1 MSKFMTGKNFLNS
14 DNVRKALLFS
24 IYDVDEFVLGEVER
38 LRTNNLFDVWDLSN
52 AKRYSYE
59 IFQVGENEYE
69 ESEIS
74 TDEYLYRCE
83 EGNSSCFT
91 KLNYE
96 DFETK
101 FPLAELEEWYGNEWL
116 HDFHINKAF
125 FQEAINWINN
135 TDGDA
140 SKKLHLQ
147 DLIDK
152 IKTSQFALENIEKDI
167 KSTPINAIQKKVI
180 QIHKRLDDVL
190 LEGISARYSPIFPSL
205 FPNTLA
211 IPKDSNHNVGFK
223 LSRPISNPKKILD
236 LLIFN
241 ELLKKGTL
249 LKPFKNA
256 FNPFDNK
263 KIETPLTWIGSKR
276 ALNYFIKILNDKN
289 ILDSKENRY
298 QKHWQY
304 GESVFRDKNG
314 EKITNLSGNNQ
325 VPANKKKIDQL
336 IRCFNMV

>member
-1 MSKFMTGKNFLNS
+1 MSKLMAGGNFLNS
-14 DNVRKALLFS
+14 DNVRKALLYS

-38 LRTNNLFDVWDLSN
+38 LKTNNLFDVWDLSN

-59 IFQVGENEYE
+59 TCQVGENKYE

-74 TDEYLYRCE
+74 TDDYLYRCD
-83 EGNSSCFT
+83 EGDRTCFT

-96 DFETK
+96 DFETD
-101 FPLAELEEWYGNEWL
+101 FPLAELDEWYGDEWL
-116 HDFHINKAF
+116 YDFHINKAF
-125 FQEAINWINN
+125 FQEAINWIDN

-140 SKKLHLQ
+140 SKKLHIQ

-190 LEGISARYSPIFPSL
+190 LESISARYSPIFPSL
-205 FPNTLA
+205 FLNTLA
-211 IPKDSNHNVGFK
+211 IPKDSRHDVGFK
-223 LSRPISNPKKILD
+223 LSKPISNSKQILD
-236 LLIFN
+236 QLIFN
-241 ELLKKGTL
+241 GLLKKGTL
-249 LKPFKNA
+249 LSLFKNA
-256 FNPFDNK
+256 FNSFDNK
-263 KIETPLTWIGSKR
+263 KIETPLIWTGSKR

-314 EKITNLSGNNQ
+314 DKITNLSGNNQ